1 MARRKIGRPR
11 KRRVAKRLVI
21 GRKGKR
27 GKKAARALVI

>member
-11 KRRVAKRLVI
+11 KRRVARRVVI

-27 GKKAARALVI
+27 GKKTARALVI

>member
-11 KRRVAKRLVI
+11 KRRVARRVVV

>member
-11 KRRVAKRLVI
+11 KRRVARRVVI
-21 GRKGKR
+21 GRKAKR